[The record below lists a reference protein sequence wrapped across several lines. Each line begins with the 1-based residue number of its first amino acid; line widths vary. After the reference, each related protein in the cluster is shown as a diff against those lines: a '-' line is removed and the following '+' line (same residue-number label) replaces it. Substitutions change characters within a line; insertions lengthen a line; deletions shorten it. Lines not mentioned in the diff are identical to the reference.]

1 MRQSRRMNV
10 IEGTLTVV
18 ATIFF
23 LPCICLVGGG
33 IVAKDLFIKA
43 RAYERP
49 KTRRSR
55 ESKERQKEIIR
66 STPRKVGPR
75 LERHLTIGRP
85 EAEVKD
91 EVKDEE
97 VDLGEVKGIQ
107 MADLKDVGL
116 KRAMTV
122 TEQQENSGLFQLP
135 LEIRRGIYE
144 NVLGGYVIHIYFVE
158 AYRRMGQT
166 RCKSRAPEVCR
177 GVPCRQIVKVKGA
190 KDAWG
195 NIGLLPLLQS
205 CRRM

>member
-1 MRQSRRMNV
+1 MSV

-33 IVAKDLFIKA
+33 IVARDLIIKA

-85 EAEVKD
+85 EAEANDVAKD
-91 EVKDEE
+91 EAKDEA
-97 VDLGEVKGIQ
+97 VDLAEVKGIQ
-107 MADLKDVGL
+107 MVDLKDVGM
-116 KRAMTV
+116 KRLMTV
-122 TEQQENSGLFQLP
+122 TDQQENSVFFQLP
-135 LEIRRGIYE
+135 LEIRRGIYK
-144 NVLGGYVIHIYFVE
+144 NVLGGYVIHVYFVE
-158 AYRRMGQT
+158 AYRRMGHT
-166 RCKSRAPEVCR
+166 RCKSRAPEVCK
-177 GVPCRQIVKVKGA
+177 GVPCKQIVKVKGA

-205 CRRM
+205 CRRV